1 MIHQFMK
8 MLWCWRCNSEMPMLE
23 EDEYTRIYELYGECF
38 KATKE
43 FRQEHSLP
51 LEMISM
57 NERFSP
63 VVKEYEKVTGIAGV
77 HHNAI
82 MHHRLS
88 LYGEPCKYC
97 GKPLRTPDAKLC
109 AKCGKYR

>member
-1 MIHQFMK
+1 MK
-8 MLWCWRCNSEMPMLE
+8 TLWCWRCNSEMPMLE

-51 LEMISM
+51 FEKISM

-88 LYGEPCKYC
+88 LYGEPCKDC
-97 GKPLRTPDAKLC
+97 GKPLRTPGAKLC